1 MNEVQGQQQLSYK
14 DWLAKYYPTP
24 ARDFLSAEN
33 DTISQLAA
41 ARHSLIKW
49 SGLSEATLSKHGLL
63 KEDAWIITKQR
74 DHGVLR
80 VDVLRVDSDSC
91 ALCALVDGPCSE
103 CPGTIAN
110 NGKGCDDRNDYAKS
124 AYQSFVF
131 DNHVG
136 PMQKWLRK
144 TVKYL
149 ESKQTK

>member
-24 ARDFLSAEN
+24 AQDFDIAEN

-49 SGLSEATLSKHGLL
+49 SGLSKATLSKHGLL
-63 KEDAWIITKQR
+63 KEDDWITTKQR
-74 DHGVLR
+74 DHDLLHVG
-80 VDVLRVDSDSC
+80 SDSC
-91 ALCALVDGPCSE
+91 ALCALVDSRCSE
-103 CPGTIAN
+103 CPGTVAN
-110 NGKGCDDRNDYAKS
+110 NGKSCADDNGYAES

-131 DNHVG
+131 GNRVG

-149 ESKQTK
+149 EAKQTK

>member
-1 MNEVQGQQQLSYK
+1 MSKTYE
-14 DWLAKYYPTP
+14 DWLKEYYPTP

-49 SGLSEATLSKHGLL
+49 SGLSKATLSKHGLL
-63 KEDAWIITKQR
+63 KEDVWIITKQR

-80 VDVLRVDSDSC
+80 VDVLCVDSESC
-91 ALCALVDGPCSE
+91 ALCVLVDSRCSE

-110 NGKGCDDRNDYAKS
+110 NGKGCDDRNEYAES

-131 DNHVG
+131 GNRVG

-149 ESKQTK
+149 ESKQSK

>member
-24 ARDFLSAEN
+24 ARDFHIAEN
-33 DTISQLAA
+33 DPISQLAA

-49 SGLSEATLSKHGLL
+49 SGLSKATLSKHGLL
-63 KEDAWIITKQR
+63 KEDTWIMTKQG
-74 DHGVLR
+74 DY
-80 VDVLRVDSDSC
+80 DVLGVDSDSC
-91 ALCALVDGPCSE
+91 ALCVLVDSRCSE

-110 NGKGCDDRNDYAKS
+110 NGKGCDGGGEG
-124 AYQSFVF
+124 AYQSFIF
-131 DNHVG
+131 GNRVG

-149 ESKQTK
+149 ESKQSKET